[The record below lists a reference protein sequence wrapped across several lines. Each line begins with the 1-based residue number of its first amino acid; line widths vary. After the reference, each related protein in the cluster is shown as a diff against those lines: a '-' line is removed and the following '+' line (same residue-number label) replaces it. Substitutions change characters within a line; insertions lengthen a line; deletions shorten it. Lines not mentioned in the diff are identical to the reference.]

1 MVVSMKRF
9 SPLVIAAIF
18 AVNLGPCDAVYARG
32 GHSNYHPRGVGTPI
46 YFVVDI
52 EESAHAD
59 EFDNMFQKTQSTL
72 AQFNGRVVIDS
83 ISISSLDGPASA
95 KFVVIQFD
103 SVEKAKQWLASSDGK
118 DFEEVRRRATKSL
131 EFMVVGRPTE
141 VGLALGGRSSAAR
154 QEMMKIRDEEIKR
167 LTGICKG
174 C

>member
-1 MVVSMKRF
+1 MTRF
-9 SPLVIAAIF
+9 ASLVIAAIF
-18 AVNLGPCDAVYARG
+18 AVNLGSRDLAYARG
-32 GHSNYHPRGVGTPI
+32 DHGNYHLRGVSAPI

-59 EFDNMFQKTQSTL
+59 EFDNVFQKTQSTL

-83 ISISSLDGPASA
+83 VSISSLDGPASA
-95 KFVVIQFD
+95 KFVVLQFD

-118 DFEEVRRRATKSL
+118 DFEEVRRRATKSR

-141 VGLALGGRSSAAR
+141 VRPALGGRNSAAR
-154 QEMMKIRDEEIKR
+154 QEMMKIRDEEIKS
-167 LTGICKG
+167 LTSICKG